1 MAAASRAEAGL
12 PSGWE
17 SCRIKIRIC
26 SSSGSEAV
34 WSPSSSPTLSV
45 KSLEELRT
53 PKEDRKLFS
62 SKEGSEGTEGI
73 EGSVGIGVK
82 EEGIEGKD
90 PRGESAGAT
99 LEGPASCPS
108 GGWFTPASAPVGET
122 RISKKDA
129 DSLLRNAF
137 KPKGEALSL
146 IQINCEPRHE
156 KERTQNEFLN
166 IRSSTR
172 GAVNGTQTE
181 SSLQVQIARQ

>member
-1 MAAASRAEAGL
+1 MLNRGGIWIWGPCCGAG
-12 PSGWE
+12 PSTD
-17 SCRIKIRIC
+17 C
-26 SSSGSEAV
+26 S
-34 WSPSSSPTLSV
+34 LS
-45 KSLEELRT
+45 KR
-53 PKEDRKLFS
+53 LFS

-137 KPKGEALSL
+137 KPKGE
-146 IQINCEPRHE
+146 
-156 KERTQNEFLN
+156 
-166 IRSSTR
+166 
-172 GAVNGTQTE
+172 GQTPTKA
-181 SSLQVQIARQ
+181 QFYA